1 LKKGSR
7 VRLVSKDTMAEVQ
20 KHGFK
25 WERDL
30 LTNVYKAT
38 PEELKRIRYNS
49 KFDLPAEFNHLS
61 KDNISVKTTGTPN
74 TICMGDA
81 LRVFDEIS
89 SGESFHLVVV
99 TYKQEGENKILE
111 SVVELNL
118 TGAKEALFGPMTR
131 SQLDMLDTVIKA
143 VPANRSPTAEEKVAI
158 KDAQQVALTAMG
170 SSALYLNPKCNSTQS
185 RLQCSFNKFTKFVS
199 EHPELV
205 VARSDGGIFR
215 GSPVLAQ
222 IQSPPRSFAR
232 G

>member
-1 LKKGSR
+1 
-7 VRLVSKDTMAEVQ
+7 MAEVQ

-38 PEELKRIRYNS
+38 PGELAQIRYNS

-81 LRVFDEIS
+81 LRVFDEVS
-89 SGESFHLVVV
+89 GGESFHLVVV
-99 TYKQEGENKILE
+99 TYKQEGENKVLE
-111 SVVELNL
+111 GVVELNL

-158 KDAQQVALTAMG
+158 KEAQQIALKAMG
-170 SSALYLNPKCNSTQS
+170 SSAFYLNPKCNSTQS
-185 RLQCSFNKFTKFVS
+185 RLQCSFNKFTTFV
-199 EHPELV
+199 EKHPELV
-205 VARSDGGIFR
+205 VARSDNGIFR

-222 IQSPPRSFAR
+222 VHSPPRVFAQ